1 MKAPERAPLLGGATL
16 VAPTTPPS
24 WSSDVD
30 KSQFPP
36 GVGHTIRRS
45 VESQHG
51 LLEDAEAM
59 SGWQDNESCCGVEN
73 HAYSLL
79 ARLPA
84 VHTYGTLAFF
94 VYFGHY
100 WLLMQRPD
108 VAVGIVACF
117 MLYGMVRFWVL
128 WGGAFHGLNQLRK
141 HDSRGPN
148 FWQQQKRP
156 LGSLEFSSIWHAV
169 IVPNYK
175 EPISKLRQTLD
186 TIAAQ
191 TIAHQIVICMGME
204 ARDPAAH
211 EVALQLQSEYAGK
224 VGGFCYT
231 THKLA
236 SGEVAGKSSNENWA
250 ARCVKRHMVD
260 KMRINPDHIVLTT
273 CDADTF
279 FHPNHFAYTT
289 HAYCADGEER
299 FHKFYVG
306 VTNFMPNACHVPA
319 ICSTRYTVL
328 SLGRMAELGNP
339 LSSPF
344 PLAIYS
350 LSLRLAE
357 KAAYW
362 DPSVIPEDWHMY
374 FRCMFAD
381 QGKVS
386 CSRLMV
392 TVGTEAVEGSG
403 YLDTLKECYQQS
415 VRWQW
420 GAVDVGYLL
429 VQSVS
434 KSDVP
439 LLKRLG
445 LIATAYDH
453 HMLVVVM
460 CLALMSAPWLYGS
473 IPVMVDLDF
482 ITGNQNMVALQD
494 LMIYTWAFHFL
505 FHYAFLWYSMLLE
518 MLLIP
523 LADELHMTALAHD
536 CCCITRRAF
545 LSYADHALRTTI
557 LKDRMYFDVDAL
569 EHPSLGGWR
578 RYMSLLLFPVADFWL
593 FIVPTVHA
601 HTKMFF
607 TGKKD
612 RKTDRHGRDTRS
624 FWCPRAQGAMHTE
637 PR

>member
-1 MKAPERAPLLGGATL
+1 
-16 VAPTTPPS
+16 
-24 WSSDVD
+24 
-30 KSQFPP
+30 
-36 GVGHTIRRS
+36 
-45 VESQHG
+45 
-51 LLEDAEAM
+51 
-59 SGWQDNESCCGVEN
+59 
-73 HAYSLL
+73 
-79 ARLPA
+79 
-84 VHTYGTLAFF
+84 
-94 VYFGHY
+94 
-100 WLLMQRPD
+100 
-108 VAVGIVACF
+108 
-117 MLYGMVRFWVL
+117 
-128 WGGAFHGLNQLRK
+128 
-141 HDSRGPN
+141 
-148 FWQQQKRP
+148 
-156 LGSLEFSSIWHAV
+156 
-169 IVPNYK
+169 
-175 EPISKLRQTLD
+175 
-186 TIAAQ
+186 
-191 TIAHQIVICMGME
+191 
-204 ARDPAAH
+204 
-211 EVALQLQSEYAGK
+211 
-224 VGGFCYT
+224 
-231 THKLA
+231 
-236 SGEVAGKSSNENWA
+236 
-250 ARCVKRHMVD
+250 
-260 KMRINPDHIVLTT
+260 
-273 CDADTF
+273 
-279 FHPNHFAYTT
+279 
-289 HAYCADGEER
+289 
-299 FHKFYVG
+299 
-306 VTNFMPNACHVPA
+306 
-319 ICSTRYTVL
+319 
-328 SLGRMAELGNP
+328 MAELGNP

-439 LLKRLG
+439 LLKRIG

-505 FHYAFLWYSMLLE
+505 FHYAFLWYSMLRE

-536 CCCITRRAF
+536 CCCITRRALVPQLRRPRPPHHHSQGPDVFRRGCAGAPLARRLATIHEPAALPRGRF
-545 LSYADHALRTTI
+545 LAVHSADSPRTHQ
-557 LKDRMYFDVDAL
+557 DV
-569 EHPSLGGWR
+569 
-578 RYMSLLLFPVADFWL
+578 F
-593 FIVPTVHA
+593 
-601 HTKMFF
+601 
-607 TGKKD
+607 
-612 RKTDRHGRDTRS
+612 HG
-624 FWCPRAQGAMHTE
+624 
-637 PR
+637 